1 MKDTRP
7 LVSRRALLR
16 AALLGVGGSSAFMA
30 YADRSSYRLQVE
42 RHTLRLPRWDADGF
56 RVVLLSDTHVN
67 SDTAMR
73 RGRRAAEIAVEEKP
87 DLIVFAGDAIN
98 TSQAYGLE
106 HIARSFEPLREAKCP
121 CVGVLGN
128 HDYWV
133 QQPAK
138 VVEAVRNSP
147 VRLLQ
152 NEIFECDGVT
162 VAGVDDALVGRMR
175 PAFLRERPRSKS
187 TLVLLHEPDFV
198 RELPLD
204 ASLQLSG
211 HSHGGQ
217 MCLPMGVAVHTPVG
231 ARDYIAGFYPSAP
244 VPLYVS
250 RGVGTIGPDLRTFCP
265 PEVSVLTLRSAS

>member
-1 MKDTRP
+1 MKDASG
-7 LVSRRALLR
+7 VSRRAVLR
-16 AALLGVGGSSAFMA
+16 ASLAGVAGAAGFMA
-30 YADRSSYRLQVE
+30 YADRSSYGLRME

-67 SDTAMR
+67 SDSAMR
-73 RGRRAAEIAVEEKP
+73 RGREAAELAVRERP

-98 TSQAYGLE
+98 TSRSYGLE

-133 QQPAK
+133 EQPAK
-138 VVEAVRNSP
+138 VVEAVQGSP
-147 VRLLQ
+147 LRLLQ
-152 NEIFECDGVT
+152 NDQFECDGVT
-162 VAGVDDALVGRMR
+162 VAGFDDALVGRMR
-175 PAFLRERPRSKS
+175 PDFLRKGAHSRS
-187 TLVLLHEPDFV
+187 TIALLHEPDFV
-198 RELPLD
+198 REMPGHV
-204 ASLQLSG
+204 SLQLSG

-217 MCLPMGVAVHTPVG
+217 MCLPMGVAIHTPVG
-231 ARDYIAGFYPSAP
+231 ARDYISGFYPDAP

-265 PEVSVLTLRSAS
+265 PEVSVLTLRSAR